1 MTITTTDGKQVTHAL
16 DVPKGDPR
24 DPMTPD
30 ELQVKFDA
38 LAEPVMSDR
47 RRTQL
52 KDCIFSLESLKDV
65 GELMALTVA
74 DN

>member
-1 MTITTTDGKQVTHAL
+1 KQGTQAL

-38 LAEPVMSDR
+38 LAEPVMSDKR
-47 RRTQL
+47 RAEL
-52 KDCIFSLESLKDV
+52 KDCIFSLDLLDDV
-65 GELMALTVA
+65 NRLMALTVA
-74 DN
+74 DK